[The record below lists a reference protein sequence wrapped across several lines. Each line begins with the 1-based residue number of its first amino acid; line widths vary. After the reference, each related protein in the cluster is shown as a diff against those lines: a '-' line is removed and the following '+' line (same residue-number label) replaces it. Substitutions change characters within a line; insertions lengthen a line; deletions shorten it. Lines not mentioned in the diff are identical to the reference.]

1 MLGELVKI
9 QVKTKTTIEGET
21 YDDYT
26 SKLDMPDSADFGM
39 YVDNGGLVISAL
51 NEVSDGNGKKR
62 DISVEIVFDR
72 ALSKKIAE
80 ACKDL
85 PKLPK

>member
-1 MLGELVKI
+1 MRI
-9 QVKTKTTIEGET
+9 QVKTKTTIDGET
-21 YDDYT
+21 YDDY
-26 SKLDMPDSADFGM
+26 SSRLEIPDSADFDM

-72 ALSKKIAE
+72 ALSKKITE

-85 PKLPK
+85 PKLPQ

>member
-1 MLGELVKI
+1 MLGVLVKI
-9 QVKTKTTIEGET
+9 QIKAKTTIEGET
-21 YDDYT
+21 YDDYS
-26 SKLDMPDSADFGM
+26 SKLEVPDTMDFDIL
-39 YVDNGGLVISAL
+39 VDNGGLVISAL

-62 DISVEIVFDR
+62 DIIMEIKLDR
-72 ALSKKIAE
+72 AISLKIAE

>member
-1 MLGELVKI
+1 MKI

-21 YDDYT
+21 YDDY
-26 SKLDMPDSADFGM
+26 SSRLEMPDTMDFDIL
-39 YVDNGGLVISAL
+39 VDNGGLVISAL

-62 DISVEIVFDR
+62 DIAVEIALDR
-72 ALSKKIAE
+72 AISLKIAE
-80 ACKDL
+80 ACKAL

>member
-9 QVKTKTTIEGET
+9 QVKTKTSIDGET
-21 YDDYT
+21 YDDYS
-26 SKLDMPDSADFGM
+26 SKLEIPNSSDFEM
-39 YVDNGGLVISAL
+39 YVDNGGLVICAL

-62 DISVEIVFDR
+62 DISVELVFDR
-72 ALSKKIAE
+72 ELSRKIAE

>member
-1 MLGELVKI
+1 MKI
-9 QVKTKTTIEGET
+9 QVSTRTTIDGET
-21 YDDYT
+21 SVDY
-26 SKLDMPDSADFGM
+26 SSRLEMPPSADFEV

-72 ALSKKIAE
+72 AISKKIAE

-85 PKLPK
+85 PRLPQ